1 MKKAEGG
8 MKPALCPLLGAKAA
22 PPFLR
27 GLGKG
32 CVDGTGYRHGD
43 VTGVGVGTDSPDRR
57 HSSTFQSEEEPGSG
71 RHTGCTAVHSSPSG
85 NEGMA
90 CNTRQVGFQD
100 EDSLTPSGPR
110 LRQLR

>member
-43 VTGVGVGTDSPDRR
+43 VTGVGVGTDSPDGR
-57 HSSTFQSEEEPGSG
+57 HSSTFQSEEEPRSG
-71 RHTGCTAVHSSPSG
+71 RPTGWTTVHSSPSG

-90 CNTRQVGFQD
+90 RNTRQAGFQD
-100 EDSLTPSGPR
+100 KDGLTPSMPR
-110 LRQLR
+110 P

>member
-43 VTGVGVGTDSPDRR
+43 VMGWGWASTAQTGGIPARSSLRKSPGQGDPLGAPLSTAHPVEMKEWPVTHDR
-57 HSSTFQSEEEPGSG
+57 
-71 RHTGCTAVHSSPSG
+71 
-85 NEGMA
+85 
-90 CNTRQVGFQD
+90 
-100 EDSLTPSGPR
+100 
-110 LRQLR
+110 